1 MFEGLL
7 GRKSEETQQLAA
19 EQRAMNFNR
28 EQGIVQPS
36 IQESQTE
43 LLAQEGKSDLIK
55 WQQEMDKDLFNLCCK
70 LTGWKEITDDKGNK
84 VFKKVGRALCND
96 LFIDNVVV
104 PELSPYL
111 NKNFI
116 NSVLQEERILKMLE
130 HTANSIAD
138 NMADN
143 FDNYDIEFVNYDIVL
158 QALKDFLTPAAYRAK
173 DGFTKIKDSTIMKR
187 IESTS
192 ESINAQPNQ
201 KKGLF
206 GLGM

>member
-1 MFEGLL
+1 MFGFLN
-7 GRKSEETQQLAA
+7 KNNEEKMQLAA
-19 EQRAMNFNR
+19 ESRAMNFNR
-28 EQGIVQPS
+28 EQGILQPS

-55 WQQEMDKDLFNLCCK
+55 WQQELEEDLFKLCCK
-70 LTGWKEITDDKGNK
+70 LTGWKESSDDKGNK
-84 VFKKVGRALCND
+84 IFKHTGRALCND

-130 HTANSIAD
+130 HTANSICD
-138 NMADN
+138 NMSDN

-192 ESINAQPNQ
+192 ENIGQQNQ

-206 GLGM
+206 GMSM

>member
-1 MFEGLL
+1 MFGFLNR
-7 GRKSEETQQLAA
+7 GSEEKQQLAA

-43 LLAQEGKSDLIK
+43 LLALEGKSDLIK
-55 WQQEMDKDLFNLCCK
+55 WQQELDEDLFKLCCK
-70 LTGWKEITDDKGNK
+70 LTGWKESTDDKGNK
-84 VFKKVGRALCND
+84 IFKHTGKALCND
-96 LFIDNVVV
+96 LFIDNVVIT
-104 PELSPYL
+104 ELSPYL

-116 NSVLQEERILKMLE
+116 NSTLQEERILIMLKA
-130 HTANSIAD
+130 TANSIAS
-138 NMADN
+138 NMVEGYDLYNMN
-143 FDNYDIEFVNYDIVL
+143 FRDYDVILDTLRSFL
-158 QALKDFLTPAAYRAK
+158 QPAAYRAL

-192 ESINAQPNQ
+192 ESINQGQQ

-206 GLGM
+206 GMGM